1 MSHGF
6 EKIRGLVKRELALVL
21 DEARDPRLSFVTLM
35 DVKLSPDFRHA
46 TVYVSAFNA
55 EAEAEILQVLQAHHG
70 HFRSELAKRMKLK
83 HTPELTFRI
92 DEVEKKAQRLDQL
105 FQQIESEHPH

>member
-6 EKIRGLVKRELALVL
+6 EKIRGVVKRELALAL
-21 DEARDPRLSFVTLM
+21 AEARDPRLSFVTLM
-35 DVKLSPDFRHA
+35 DVKLSPDLHHA
-46 TVYVSAFNA
+46 TVYVSALNEEE
-55 EAEAEILQVLQAHHG
+55 EAETLQVLQAHQG
-70 HFRSELAKRMKLK
+70 HFRSELARRMELK
-83 HTPELTFRI
+83 HTPELFFRI